1 MITPRRGSA
10 AVRVDRV
17 RGGSRSA
24 VKDRV
29 AVEEPME
36 IRMDLP
42 GPDGQVATHQVA
54 VTMRT
59 PGDDFELAVGFLFSE
74 GLLEGRG
81 DVASVTYCTGPE
93 TQEYNVVSVRLRPG
107 ASFDPALLNR
117 NFYTTS
123 SCGVCGKASL
133 EAVEVRGCPVF
144 PEGSGPTL
152 DPEILRT
159 LPDRL
164 REKQGVFDRT
174 GGLHA
179 AALVDPEGT
188 LQVVREDVGRHN
200 AVDKVVG
207 HELLEGRLP
216 AEDRLLLVSGR
227 ASFEILQKA
236 LTAGIPTVAAVGAP
250 SSLAVDLARQFG
262 MTLVGFLGP
271 SGYNVY
277 AGSERIV
284 EEGAGAPPEPTGS
297 SGEGS

>member
-1 MITPRRGSA
+1 MITPRKGSA
-10 AVRVDRV
+10 SVRIDRF

-24 VKDRV
+24 VRDRV

-36 IRMDLP
+36 IRLERP
-42 GPDGQVATHQVA
+42 GTGGEAEVHQVA

-74 GLLEGRG
+74 GLLAGRE
-81 DVASVTYCTGPE
+81 DVAAVTYCTGPE

-107 ASFDPALLNR
+107 AAFDPGLLNR

-133 EAVEVRGCPVF
+133 EAVEVRGCPIF
-144 PEGSGPTL
+144 PEGSGPEL
-152 DPEILRT
+152 RPAVLRT

-164 REKQGVFDRT
+164 RERQGVFDRT

-179 AALVDPEGT
+179 AALVAPDGT
-188 LQVVREDVGRHN
+188 LEVVREDVGRHN

-207 HELLEGRLP
+207 HELLEDRLP
-216 AEDRLLLVSGR
+216 TEGRLLLVSGR

-236 LTAGIPTVAAVGAP
+236 LAAGIPAVAAVGAP
-250 SSLAVDLARQFG
+250 SSLAVDLARRFG
-262 MTLVGFLGP
+262 MTLVGFLGAD
-271 SGYNVY
+271 GYNVY
-277 AGSERIV
+277 AGQARVGEADGEPSPA
-284 EEGAGAPPEPTGS
+284 AGPGGS
-297 SGEGS
+297 DGR